1 MMDAVQK
8 TRMLWRIVVC
18 LILLALAVG
27 LTQAQQPEP
36 ATPAVEQGAGGEEG
50 VEVSPSRP
58 RWNGGSGWR
67 RMTSITR

>member
-50 VEVSPSRP
+50 VEVMAIPP
-58 RWNGGSGWR
+58 EVEWR
-67 RMTSITR
+67 QRLAQDDQYN